1 MNWTKK
7 EVRPIPPLNSQY
19 FSFCSQCSGFRSSA
33 AQRRARS
40 LLSSKASVCHRKHS
54 SAEANAAAAIRAFF
68 FGLLVGWA
76 FRLLGLFFLAI
87 FWGPGFTGTLRAA
100 EGLKEGTGRGASD
113 MGDTAEVAGW
123 AYRCR
128 KRWLSMWQSAKVKPI
143 PVPKWHPQLNHLL
156 GICEGLCNTPC
167 IRLIK
172 IGIVA
177 QNRGETLGNNS
188 KLRK

>member
-1 MNWTKK
+1 MA
-7 EVRPIPPLNSQY
+7 
-19 FSFCSQCSGFRSSA
+19 SA
-33 AQRRARS
+33 APQRSAGHEVCSAARHQYATGS
-40 LLSSKASVCHRKHS
+40 TAALKPMPLPPSAQFFFFLAFLLDGHSASW
-54 SAEANAAAAIRAFF
+54 AFF
-68 FGLLVGWA
+68 
-76 FRLLGLFFLAI
+76 FFLAI
-87 FWGPGFTGTLRAA
+87 FWGPGFTGTLRVA

-177 QNRGETLGNNS
+177 QNCGETLGNNS

>member
-1 MNWTKK
+1 MDQ
-7 EVRPIPPLNSQY
+7 E
-19 FSFCSQCSGFRSSA
+19 RSETYPATQLSVLLVLQPMQWLPQLRSA
-33 AQRRARS
+33 AQGTKSAQQQGISMPQEAQQRRSQCR
-40 LLSSKASVCHRKHS
+40 CRHPR
-54 SAEANAAAAIRAFF
+54 NFFF

-177 QNRGETLGNNS
+177 QNCGETLGNNS